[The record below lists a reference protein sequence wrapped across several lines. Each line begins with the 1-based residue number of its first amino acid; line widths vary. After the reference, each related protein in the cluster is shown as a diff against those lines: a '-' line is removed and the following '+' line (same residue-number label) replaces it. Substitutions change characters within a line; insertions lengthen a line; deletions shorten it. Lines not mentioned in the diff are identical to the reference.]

1 MAFDSSRIRHIR
13 TSSMY
18 LLTFS
23 ATAFAGSQD
32 PNMIARIR
40 SPSPKCFPIYRKV
53 SNTWCCMQV
62 LHVTCMYNI
71 VKLVIT
77 SASRHMQS
85 TVIVYMCSSTRL
97 VIYYSYEKSMGC
109 THRRIGLPRRVI
121 ATWSAVRVSSICML
135 LETWPVQSFTA

>member
-1 MAFDSSRIRHIR
+1 
-13 TSSMY
+13 MY

-77 SASRHMQS
+77 SASRCHMQS

-97 VIYYSYEKSMGC
+97 V
-109 THRRIGLPRRVI
+109 R
-121 ATWSAVRVSSICML
+121 
-135 LETWPVQSFTA
+135 